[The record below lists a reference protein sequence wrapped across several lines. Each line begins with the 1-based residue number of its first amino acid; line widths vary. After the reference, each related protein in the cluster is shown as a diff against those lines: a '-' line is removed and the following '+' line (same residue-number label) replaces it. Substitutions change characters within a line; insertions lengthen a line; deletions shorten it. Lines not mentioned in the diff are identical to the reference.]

1 MVASRCLQLG
11 YEIPPFTRHF
21 AQSMNHAFI
30 RILALSSLL
39 LLVGCA
45 TSSPIKRYSQSQ
57 SEFRTGPELI
67 EHGYPDKNIYRIY
80 HRAAT
85 GFVSIQSIRQAAE
98 QRAQQFCEQQG
109 KGMVVLGEKISEPPY
124 ILGNFP
130 RIEIV
135 FAAIDKPAAASTGIA
150 VGAEDA
156 YAKIARL
163 KGLLDDGALTQEE
176 FDREKR
182 KILTGSD
189 RRLPPTTPVSDL

>member
-1 MVASRCLQLG
+1 
-11 YEIPPFTRHF
+11 
-21 AQSMNHAFI
+21 MNHASI

-39 LLVGCA
+39 LFAGCA
-45 TSSPIKRYSQSQ
+45 TSSPIKRYGQSQ
-57 SEFRTGPELI
+57 SGFHTGPELI
-67 EHGYPDKNIYRIY
+67 EHAYPDKNIYRIY

-109 KGMVVLGEKISEPPY
+109 KGMVVLGEKISQPPY

-135 FAAIDKPAAASTGIA
+135 FAAIDKPATASTGIA

-156 YAKIARL
+156 HVKIARL
-163 KGLLDDGALTQEE
+163 KRFLDDGALTQEE

-182 KILTGSD
+182 KILTGSEH
-189 RRLPPTTPVSDL
+189 RRPPTIPVTEL